1 MRATLLGLLEVR
13 ALTNATALLPK
24 TYLEGS
30 SFLEEFAFEMKYP
43 SSHAVKS

>member
-1 MRATLLGLLEVR
+1 MRATLLGLLEVS
-13 ALTNATALLPK
+13 ALTNATALPPK

>member
-1 MRATLLGLLEVR
+1 MRATLLGLLEVS
-13 ALTNATALLPK
+13 AHANATALLPQ

-30 SFLEEFAFEMKYP
+30 SFLEEFAFEMKRP

>member
-1 MRATLLGLLEVR
+1 MRLTLIGLLEVS

-24 TYLEGS
+24 TYLEGT
-30 SFLEEFAFEMKYP
+30 SFLEEFAFEMKRP

>member
-1 MRATLLGLLEVR
+1 MRATLLGLLEVS
-13 ALTNATALLPK
+13 ALTNATALLHK

-30 SFLEEFAFEMKYP
+30 SFLEEFAFEMKHP